1 MGQFM
6 TKRGYSIAPDTILK
20 ISLPQMLV
28 SEENTLSSFV
38 NGIDRGASGTLSSG
52 FLINLGLGFSLNMI
66 WSCLNVLQLMIKLPL
81 LKILYPATANMF
93 NQPMIKIATFDFLD
107 YLDLQRK
114 IMFFPTI
121 GSLTP

>member
-1 MGQFM
+1 MGQFT

-93 NQPMIKIATFDFLD
+93 KH
-107 YLDLQRK
+107 
-114 IMFFPTI
+114 PTG
-121 GSLTP
+121 GSGFSLLSAYGAKNNTDSEVIQ